1 LARAL
6 PYLILRMVCS
16 ENLQVF
22 GIMPRGPKMRLI
34 AFIIASIAATATV
47 PHPAA
52 AQAWVEYA
60 YPGDAFTVAFPADP
74 KIETTTYQAADG
86 RLIEARLYSVTQDGG
101 IFRMM
106 VAEFPDATAQE
117 NAVLDHAVKTLS
129 EGGEVK
135 LDIPHRI
142 SRIYGRQLSIL
153 GAGGSRSMAA
163 VFYYNRRLYLIEG
176 KALPGWADAT
186 ADAIRFQ
193 QSLVFTDEGTNRSN

>member
-1 LARAL
+1 
-6 PYLILRMVCS
+6 
-16 ENLQVF
+16 
-22 GIMPRGPKMRLI
+22 MRLI
-34 AFIIASIAATATV
+34 AFIIASIAATAITATT
-47 PHPAA
+47 PAA
-52 AQAWVEYA
+52 AQGWVEYA

-74 KIETTTYQAADG
+74 KVETTTYQAADG

-101 IFRMM
+101 VFRMM
-106 VAEFPDATAQE
+106 VADFPDATAEE

-153 GAGGSRSMAA
+153 GAGGARSMAA